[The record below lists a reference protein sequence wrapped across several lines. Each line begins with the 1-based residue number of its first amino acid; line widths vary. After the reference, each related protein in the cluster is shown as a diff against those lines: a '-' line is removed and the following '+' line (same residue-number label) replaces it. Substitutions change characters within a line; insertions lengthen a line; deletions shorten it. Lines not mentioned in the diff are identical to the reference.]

1 LALESDS
8 RVNETV
14 EKVAV
19 LVEEMYE
26 DLELWYPL
34 IRLKEAGYQ
43 PVIIGSGT
51 KEVYLS
57 KHGYPAKAAMAA
69 DKAIPDE
76 YVAVIIPGGF
86 APDHMRRHPPMVD
99 FVKKMYS
106 KQKLVAGI
114 CHAGSMLV
122 SANIL
127 KGKKATSFYSVKDDV
142 INAGARWFDEEV
154 VVDGNLITS
163 RNPEDLPAFMKAIL
177 GQLGSR

>member
-1 LALESDS
+1 M
-8 RVNETV
+8 V

-34 IRLKEAGYQ
+34 IRLKEAGYP

-51 KEVYLS
+51 KDVYLS
-57 KHGYPAKAAMAA
+57 KHGYPAKVGIAA
-69 DKAIPDE
+69 DKASADD

-106 KQKLVAGI
+106 KQKLVAAI
-114 CHAGSMLV
+114 CHAGSVLV
-122 SANIL
+122 SANVL
-127 KGKKATSFYSVKDDV
+127 KGKKATSFYSIKDDMM
-142 INAGARWFDEEV
+142 NAGARWFDEEV

-163 RNPEDLPAFMKAIL
+163 RNPDDLPAFMKAVIQYL
-177 GQLGSR
+177 EAR

>member
-1 LALESDS
+1 M
-8 RVNETV
+8 V

-19 LVEEMYE
+19 LVEDMYE

-34 IRLKEAGYQ
+34 IRLKEAGFH

-51 KEVYLS
+51 KEVHLS
-57 KHGYPAKAAMAA
+57 KHGYPAKPEMSA
-69 DKAIPDE
+69 DKAIADD
-76 YVAVIIPGGF
+76 YIAVIIPGGF
-86 APDHMRRHPPMVD
+86 APDHMRRHPPMID

-106 KQKLVAGI
+106 KQKLVASI

-127 KGKKATSFYSVKDDV
+127 KGKKATSFYSIKDDMM
-142 INAGARWFDEEV
+142 NAGARWFDEEV

-163 RNPEDLPAFMKAIL
+163 RKPDDLPAFMKAIL
-177 GQLGSR
+177 EYLNAK

>member
-1 LALESDS
+1 M
-8 RVNETV
+8 V
-14 EKVAV
+14 EKVAL

-34 IRLKEAGYQ
+34 IRLKEAGFV

-51 KEVYLS
+51 KDVYLS
-57 KHGYPAKAAMAA
+57 KHGYPARSEVVA
-69 DKAIPDE
+69 DKASADDYI
-76 YVAVIIPGGF
+76 AVIIPGGF
-86 APDHMRRHPPMVD
+86 APDHMRRHPPMID

-106 KQKLVAGI
+106 KQKLVASI
-114 CHAGSMLV
+114 CHAGSLLV

-127 KGKKATSFYSVKDDV
+127 KGKKATSFYSIKDDMM
-142 INAGARWFDEEV
+142 NAGARWFDEEV

-177 GQLGSR
+177 EYLNAG

>member
-1 LALESDS
+1 M
-8 RVNETV
+8 
-14 EKVAV
+14 
-19 LVEEMYE
+19 VEEMYE

-51 KEVYLS
+51 KDVYQS

-69 DKAIPDE
+69 DKANADD
-76 YVAVIIPGGF
+76 YLGVVIPGGF

-99 FVKKMYS
+99 LVKKMYT
-106 KQKLVAGI
+106 KGKLVAGI

-163 RNPEDLPAFMKAIL
+163 RNPDDLPAFMKAIL
-177 GQLGSR
+177 GYLEAK

>member
-1 LALESDS
+1 MKM
-8 RVNETV
+8 T
-14 EKVAV
+14 EKVAL
-19 LVEEMYE
+19 LVEDMYE

-34 IRLKEAGYQ
+34 IRLKEAGYK

-51 KEVYLS
+51 KDVHLS
-57 KHGYPAKAAMAA
+57 KHGYPAKPDQVA
-69 DKAIPDE
+69 DKANADD

-86 APDHMRRHPPMVD
+86 APDHMRRHPHMVD
-99 FVKKMYS
+99 FVKKMYA

-114 CHAGSMLV
+114 CHAGSVLV

-127 KGKKATSFYSVKDDV
+127 KGKKATSFCSIKDDV

-163 RNPEDLPAFMKAIL
+163 RSPEDLPAFMKAVVEYL
-177 GQLGSR
+177 GAR

>member
-1 LALESDS
+1 MD
-8 RVNETV
+8 

-19 LVEEMYE
+19 LVEDMYE
-26 DLELWYPL
+26 DLELWYPV
-34 IRLKEAGYQ
+34 IRLKEAGYR

-51 KEVYLS
+51 KDVFLS

-69 DKAIPDE
+69 DKASPDD

-106 KQKLVAGI
+106 KRKLVASI

-122 SANIL
+122 SANVL
-127 KGKKATSFYSVKDDV
+127 KGKKATSFYSIKDDMM
-142 INAGARWFDEEV
+142 NAGARWFDEEV
-154 VVDGNLITS
+154 VVDGNLISS
-163 RNPEDLPAFMKAIL
+163 RNPDDLPAFMKAIL
-177 GQLGSR
+177 EYLGAR

>member
-1 LALESDS
+1 M
-8 RVNETV
+8 V

-34 IRLKEAGYQ
+34 IRLKEAGYA
-43 PVIIGSGT
+43 PTIIGSGT
-51 KEVYLS
+51 KDIYLS
-57 KHGYPAKAAMAA
+57 KHGYPAKAGLSA
-69 DKAIPDE
+69 DKANADD

-86 APDHMRRHPPMVD
+86 APDHMRRHLPMVD

-106 KQKLVAGI
+106 KQKLVASI

-127 KGKKATSFYSVKDDV
+127 KGKKATSFYSIKDDMM
-142 INAGARWFDEEV
+142 NAGARWFDEEV

-163 RNPEDLPAFMKAIL
+163 RNPDDLPAFMRAIL
-177 GQLGSR
+177 EYLNAR

>member
-1 LALESDS
+1 MHWWMKM
-8 RVNETV
+8 V
-14 EKVAV
+14 EKVAL
-19 LVEEMYE
+19 LVEDMYE

-34 IRLKEAGYQ
+34 IRMKDAGYK

-51 KEVYLS
+51 KDVYLS
-57 KHGYPAKAAMAA
+57 KHGYPAKPEKTVDHAST
-69 DKAIPDE
+69 DD

-86 APDHMRRHPPMVD
+86 APDHMRRHPHMVD

-127 KGKKATSFYSVKDDV
+127 KGKKATSFISIKDDV
-142 INAGARWFDEEV
+142 INAGALWFDEEV

-163 RNPEDLPAFMKAIL
+163 RSPEDLPAFMKAIL
-177 GQLGSR
+177 EYLESR

>member
-1 LALESDS
+1 M
-8 RVNETV
+8 V

-19 LVEEMYE
+19 LVEDMYE

-34 IRLKEAGYQ
+34 IRLKEAGFH

-51 KEVYLS
+51 KEVHLS
-57 KHGYPAKAAMAA
+57 KHGYPAKPEMSA
-69 DKAIPDE
+69 DKANADDYI
-76 YVAVIIPGGF
+76 AVIIPGGF
-86 APDHMRRHPPMVD
+86 APDHMRRHPPMID

-106 KQKLVAGI
+106 KQKLVASI

-127 KGKKATSFYSVKDDV
+127 KGKKATSFYSIKDDMM
-142 INAGARWFDEEV
+142 NAGARWFDEEV

-163 RNPEDLPAFMKAIL
+163 RKPDDLPAFMKAIL
-177 GQLGSR
+177 EYLNAK